1 MDKFVLRDNPSLNLL
16 STQCNANIREDEQ
29 KQPLALQIAQMNEKV
44 SSMYVSK
51 NPTEMFQVHNKA
63 LQARVV
69 ALFWY
74 LNDYSAHDI
83 SEKAM
88 MVEVVID
95 QGFWESII

>member
-1 MDKFVLRDNPSLNLL
+1 MQTTIDSMDKFVLRDNPSLNLL

-29 KQPLALQIAQMNEKV
+29 NQPLALQIAQMNEKV

-69 ALFWY
+69 ALF
-74 LNDYSAHDI
+74 
-83 SEKAM
+83 
-88 MVEVVID
+88 
-95 QGFWESII
+95 